1 MQYSKYSFK
10 KKNFLKNKALIS
22 LIEMDFISVF
32 DMKEQVQV
40 LDPAIKVCEDACIIG
55 FEGSFGSK
63 IPELAR

>member
-1 MQYSKYSFK
+1 M
-10 KKNFLKNKALIS
+10 KNKALIS